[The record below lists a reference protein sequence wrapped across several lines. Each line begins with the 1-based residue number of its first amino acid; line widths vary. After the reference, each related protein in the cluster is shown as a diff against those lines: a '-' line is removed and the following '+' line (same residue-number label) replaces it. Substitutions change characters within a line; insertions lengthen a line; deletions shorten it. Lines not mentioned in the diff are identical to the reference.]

1 MEYRPSWPAK
11 NISHRGRSGS
21 SPLTRNK
28 KATLG
33 TRLTGVRRTI
43 GAMDARQYSS
53 SSVMLCMTQLGERK
67 PADRSCGFCGGGGC
81 GGCDGGVGGVVS
93 GGGEDDDGAA
103 LERNDG
109 GMKGR

>member
-11 NISHRGRSGS
+11 NFSHRGRSGS

-33 TRLTGVRRTI
+33 TRLSGVRRTI

-53 SSVMLCMTQLGERK
+53 SSVMLCMTPLGERK
-67 PADRSCGFCGGGGC
+67 PADRSCGFCGSGGG
-81 GGCDGGVGGVVS
+81 GVCDGVSGVVS
-93 GGGEDDDGAA
+93 GGGEDEDDGAS
-103 LERNDG
+103 LERNG

>member
-1 MEYRPSWPAK
+1 
-11 NISHRGRSGS
+11 
-21 SPLTRNK
+21 
-28 KATLG
+28 
-33 TRLTGVRRTI
+33 
-43 GAMDARQYSS
+43 
-53 SSVMLCMTQLGERK
+53 MTQLGERK